1 MTVVTQAFFKA
12 LKTTKSFSGAS
23 CFLSRC
29 LIYKVHAASRRSS
42 LSPSDL
48 VILPQAVSLVKNF
61 FQFFQTFF
69 KFFRSFIHLRF
80 LASLIRFGFGPLPSS
95 ACLYYQNLS
104 ILSTPFFDFFR
115 FSYFREYK
123 PLSSQKRRHNSQT
136 EPWRSFSNQFISAF
150 SYNIPFH

>member
-48 VILPQAVSLVKNF
+48 IILPQVVSLVKNF
-61 FQFFQTFF
+61 FQVFQTFF
-69 KFFRSFIHLRF
+69 DSGLFRSSHPVRFSSHRRALAYIIRTFSVCQHLFSTFFKFLKFFRFNALLKKTAVSISGYGS
-80 LASLIRFGFGPLPSS
+80 SL
-95 ACLYYQNLS
+95 
-104 ILSTPFFDFFR
+104 
-115 FSYFREYK
+115 
-123 PLSSQKRRHNSQT
+123 
-136 EPWRSFSNQFISAF
+136 
-150 SYNIPFH
+150 

>member
-48 VILPQAVSLVKNF
+48 IILPQVVSLVKNF
-61 FQFFQTFF
+61 FQVFSNFFRLRFFRNSHSVRFLSHRRALAYIIRTFSVCQHLF
-69 KFFRSFIHLRF
+69 STFSKFFRVQKSRSFYPLR
-80 LASLIRFGFGPLPSS
+80 
-95 ACLYYQNLS
+95 NLS
-104 ILSTPFFDFFR
+104 
-115 FSYFREYK
+115 EYVT
-123 PLSSQKRRHNSQT
+123 L
-136 EPWRSFSNQFISAF
+136 
-150 SYNIPFH
+150 

>member
-48 VILPQAVSLVKNF
+48 IILPQAVSLVKNF
-61 FQFFQTFF
+61 FQVFSN
-69 KFFRSFIHLRF
+69 FFRSSFEAYSLEAFRGCHSVRF
-80 LASLIRFGFGPLPSS
+80 CAVPSS
-95 ACLYYQNLS
+95 ACLYYQNRFD
-104 ILSTPFFDFFR
+104 LSTPFFDFFHL
-115 FSYFREYK
+115 FSKSPDAPFFR
-123 PLSSQKRRHNSQT
+123 P
-136 EPWRSFSNQFISAF
+136 ISPR
-150 SYNIPFH
+150 NIDVLLIF